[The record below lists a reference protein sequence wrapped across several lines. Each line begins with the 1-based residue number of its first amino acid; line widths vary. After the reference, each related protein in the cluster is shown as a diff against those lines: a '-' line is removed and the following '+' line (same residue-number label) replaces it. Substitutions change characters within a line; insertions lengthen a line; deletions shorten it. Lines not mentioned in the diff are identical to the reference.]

1 MNQNSLLIPTSKYY
15 HLDKHYIDRPVTFG
29 HFRLFQ
35 IGRLYCTESTVI
47 EKHAHINWFEL
58 TIVTDGKGTVY
69 TNDIGTDVRR
79 GDIYLSFPCDFHAI
93 TPHADEPLKYDFFA
107 FGTDDAA
114 FSADLEHIMQTNASS
129 DSRII
134 RDERIASLVG
144 EAIAEL
150 EENEP
155 YASAFLTAV
164 FTQILIRVIRG
175 FLYRTTPPRMN
186 ITEPQSLC
194 YRLMNYIDTH
204 IYTMTGLEEL
214 AQATSYNY
222 SYLSA
227 LFKKTTSGTLADYYR
242 NRRLETA
249 RLLLLEENRTGS
261 QIAELLNYSSIYTF
275 SRAFKDHY
283 GLSPEQYKKAMRSAE
298 HAKKFKEKAHARD
311 AQT

>member
-1 MNQNSLLIPTSKYY
+1 MDQEALLIPTSKYY
-15 HLDKHYIDRPVTFG
+15 HLDKHYLARPVTFG

-35 IGRLYCTESTVI
+35 IGRLYCTEDTVI
-47 EKHAHINWFEL
+47 EKHAHVNWFEL

-69 TNDIGTDVRR
+69 TNDVGTPVRR

-93 TPHADEPLKYDFFA
+93 TPHADDPLKYDFFA
-107 FGTDDAA
+107 FGTDDDA
-114 FSADLEHIMQTNASS
+114 FSADLDHIMQTHASS

-144 EAIAEL
+144 EALGEL

-155 YASAFLTAV
+155 HSLPLLNAV

-175 FLYRTTPPRMN
+175 FLYHSTPPRTN
-186 ITEPQSLC
+186 VTDPQSLC
-194 YRLMNYIDTH
+194 YRLMHYIDTH

-249 RLLLLEENRTGS
+249 RLLLLEGDRNSS

-283 GLSPEQYKKAMRSAE
+283 GLSPEQYKKSLRN
-298 HAKKFKEKAHARD
+298 
-311 AQT
+311 